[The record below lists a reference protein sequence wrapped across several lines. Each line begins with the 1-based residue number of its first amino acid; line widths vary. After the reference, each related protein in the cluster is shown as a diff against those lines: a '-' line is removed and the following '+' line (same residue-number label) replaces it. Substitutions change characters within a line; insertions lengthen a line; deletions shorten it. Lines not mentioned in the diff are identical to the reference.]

1 MIDVYLE
8 QYGARLFP
16 LRKRRFIGDSDCKK
30 PLIEDWPN
38 ANFSRDELLKFWE
51 DGHPIAWALGP
62 GDLVIDVDAATPD
75 RPDKKGLESLER
87 LEKILSGSLDGA
99 TVEVQAPSK
108 GRHFYFTKD
117 ADLLIRKKLKEL
129 PGIEFMGFG
138 SYIVIAGSPHWQG
151 GNYHFSEMSDFLSDY
166 RRTAAPAGLLGMLK
180 RDITEP
186 EEGEEPTTVSA
197 ALLAKMLDELEVTNY
212 RDHNDWFKLLAAS
225 HSATGGSQEGLEA
238 FTSWSTRDPNYSGA
252 AEDIAHRWR
261 SLKERTGGI
270 SIATLF
276 DELKRLGRGDVVR
289 MVKSHL
295 DFDGAETEPEIPDV
309 EYSLNEMKVNT
320 EIVAALTHA
329 KNLFQRAG
337 SLVQITDSG
346 IAQVNPLTL
355 CAIASGV
362 CRLVKWRD
370 GENGGEWVPTR
381 IPERVGRQIVALGS
395 WFGIPTLRSI
405 VNTPVFTAH
414 GVLQTPGF
422 DIKSG
427 VFYRKTVEVEPIP
440 EHPTKLQAREA
451 ADRLL
456 DVVVDFPF
464 AGPAHRANWLA
475 GLLAVFARPAI
486 EGPVPIFLIDGNQAA
501 VGKSLLVD
509 AINLIAYGAPA
520 PRAKLSSDDEEVA
533 KTLLSVAMQNYG
545 VYVFDNLENG
555 ADFGSPSLDAVLT
568 SRSVR
573 GRVLGQNKIA
583 DAEIDTV
590 FWATGNRVS
599 INKDSDSFRRIA
611 FISLVCLDGDPKSRS
626 GFHHGSNEA
635 EFTQWVLANR
645 PQFIR
650 DALTILQA
658 ASQAEDVPLVKPW
671 GSYSA
676 FSDIVR
682 RAIVWLGEP
691 DPMAS
696 RADVEMFNEDAE
708 ELATVVLGL
717 RDIIGID
724 QFRTAGQIYGDL
736 KLASELPADDGQD
749 TLAKSALEILAPSY
763 YKDPAKAVAK
773 KLRSRFRDRP
783 IGDLRIKANKLPG
796 QNQLSYGVV
805 RIS

>member
-16 LRKRRFIGDSDCKK
+16 LRPRTQIGDSNCKK

-38 ANFSRDELLKFWE
+38 ANFTREELLGYWE
-51 DGHPIAWALGP
+51 SGHPIAWALGP
-62 GDLVIDVDAATPD
+62 GDLVVDVDAATPD
-75 RPDKKGLESLER
+75 RPDKKGLESLAKLER
-87 LEKILSGSLDGA
+87 ILSAALDGA

-108 GRHFYFTKD
+108 GRHFYFTKP
-117 ADLLIRKKLKEL
+117 AELAIRKKLKEL
-129 PGIEFMGFG
+129 PDIEFLTHGQ
-138 SYIVIAGSPHWQG
+138 YVVIAGSPHWQG
-151 GNYHFSEMSDFLSDY
+151 GNYHFSSMTEFLSDY
-166 RRTAAPAGLLGMLK
+166 QRQSAPAGLMGMLK
-180 RDITEP
+180 RDVAEP
-186 EEGEEPTTVSA
+186 EDGEEPTTVSA

-212 RDHNDWFKLLAAS
+212 RDQHDWFRLMAAS
-225 HSATGGSQEGLEA
+225 HSAAGGSLEGMEVFIA
-238 FTSWSTRDPNYSGA
+238 WSTRDPQYSEAGG
-252 AEDIAHRWR
+252 EISHRWQ
-261 SLKERTGGI
+261 SLKERPGGI

-276 DELKRLGRGDVVR
+276 EELKKLGRGDVVR

-295 DFDGAETEPEIPDV
+295 DFDRVEPEATIPDI
-309 EYSLNEMKVNT
+309 EYSLDEMKVNQQV
-320 EIVAALTHA
+320 VAALTGA

-337 SLVQITDSG
+337 ALVQITDSG
-346 IAQVNPLTL
+346 IAPVSSLTL
-355 CAIASGV
+355 CEIASSV
-362 CRLVKWRD
+362 CRLVRFKETD
-370 GENGGEWVPTR
+370 SGGEWVPTR
-381 IPERVGRQIVALGS
+381 IPERVGRQVIARGS
-395 WFGIPTLRSI
+395 WFGVPTLRSI

-414 GVLQTPGF
+414 GVLQCPGF

-440 EHPTKLQAREA
+440 ERPSWGEARAA

-456 DVVVDFPF
+456 DIVVDFPF

-475 GLLAVFARPAI
+475 GLLSVFARPAI

-509 AINLIAYGAPA
+509 ACNLIAYGAPA

-573 GRVLGQNKIA
+573 GRILGQNRIA
-583 DAEIDTV
+583 DAEIDTI

-626 GFHHGSNEA
+626 GFRHGGNEA
-635 EFTQWVLANR
+635 EFTHWVLANR
-645 PQFIR
+645 SQFIR
-650 DALTILQA
+650 DALVILQA
-658 ASQAEDVPLVKPW
+658 ASQAEDRPLVKPW

-691 DPMAS
+691 DPMES
-696 RADVEMFNEDAE
+696 RADVEMFNEDQE
-708 ELATVVLGL
+708 ELATVVLAVQKF
-717 RDIIGID
+717 IGVD
-724 QFRTAGQIYGDL
+724 QYKTAGQIYADL
-736 KLASELPADDGQD
+736 KLAAELPSEESENI
-749 TLAKSALEILAPSY
+749 LAKSALEILAPSY

-773 KLRSRFRDRP
+773 KLRARFRDRP
-783 IGDLRIKANKLPG
+783 VGNMRIKASKAPG
-796 QNQLSYGVV
+796 QNQLSYGVTH
-805 RIS
+805 I